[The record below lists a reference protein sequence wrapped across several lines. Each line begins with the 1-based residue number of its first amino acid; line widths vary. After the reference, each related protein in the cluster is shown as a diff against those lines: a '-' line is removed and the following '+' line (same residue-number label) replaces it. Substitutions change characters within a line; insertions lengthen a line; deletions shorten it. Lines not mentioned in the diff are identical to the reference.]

1 MGRKTLEK
9 AEIQTITN
17 LQLHDGGVAFFFLK
31 ACLVVAIRAQAI

>member
-9 AEIQTITN
+9 AEIQTITY
-17 LQLHDGGVAFFFLK
+17 LQLHNGGVAFFLK